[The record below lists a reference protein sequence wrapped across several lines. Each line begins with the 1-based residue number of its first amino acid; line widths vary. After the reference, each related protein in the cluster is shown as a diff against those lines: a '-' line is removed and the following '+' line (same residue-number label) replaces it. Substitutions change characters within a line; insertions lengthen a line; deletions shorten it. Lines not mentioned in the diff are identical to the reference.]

1 MAKNKKNQF
10 KNNKNALPKED
21 VELAGENG
29 LEKIAL
35 RAQKNQNK

>member
-10 KNNKNALPKED
+10 KNDKNVLQKED

-35 RAQKNQNK
+35 RAQKNQKK

>member
-1 MAKNKKNQF
+1 MDKNKKNQF
-10 KNNKNALPKED
+10 KNNKNGLPKTD